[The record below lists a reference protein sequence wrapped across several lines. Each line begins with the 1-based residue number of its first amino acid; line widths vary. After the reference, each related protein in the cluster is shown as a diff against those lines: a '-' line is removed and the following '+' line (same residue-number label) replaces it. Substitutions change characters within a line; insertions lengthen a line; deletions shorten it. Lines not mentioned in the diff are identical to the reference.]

1 MHNPDIECRVDFTD
15 RGKLIK
21 EKTDPLIV
29 KYCELSSKHHF
40 QINLNYKEN
49 LSPDLM
55 KHSQIVQD
63 LLYKN
68 ISNEIKTALS
78 EFGYSESEIAD
89 ILVKYLYGIKKS
101 KHKVALWLCYG
112 NIIYENIKE
121 NGCKNNHKSIQCVDC
136 GEWFDVLTK
145 NNNTCRCPDCYEEYR
160 KNRKLE
166 TQRARRNKMK
176 SGQKIL

>member
-40 QINLNYKEN
+40 QINLNY
-49 LSPDLM
+49 
-55 KHSQIVQD
+55 
-63 LLYKN
+63 
-68 ISNEIKTALS
+68 
-78 EFGYSESEIAD
+78 
-89 ILVKYLYGIKKS
+89 
-101 KHKVALWLCYG
+101 
-112 NIIYENIKE
+112 
-121 NGCKNNHKSIQCVDC
+121 KSIQCVDC